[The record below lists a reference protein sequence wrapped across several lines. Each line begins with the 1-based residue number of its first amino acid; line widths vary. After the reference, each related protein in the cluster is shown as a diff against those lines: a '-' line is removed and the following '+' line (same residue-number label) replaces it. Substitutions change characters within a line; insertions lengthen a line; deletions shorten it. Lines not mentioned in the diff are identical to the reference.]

1 MAKAIKSGEVNMTSG
16 PLFSKIIKFFIPV
29 MLSNLLQMLYNAA
42 DQAVVGA
49 FAGSDAL
56 GSVGSTSSLTNLIVC
71 LVMGLSIGTSTLVAR
86 QFGAGNHESVS
97 KAVHTSIFISLICGF
112 AIGIFGF
119 FASRPALLLM
129 GTQEDVLDGAVLYMQ
144 ITFVGLPVVSLY
156 NFGSA
161 ILRAIGDTKRPM
173 YYLTVSGLIN
183 VAFNL
188 VFVIFFEMGVAGVAA
203 ATIISQTVSAIL
215 TMRCLMKS
223 DGCYRFCISKLK
235 YHKTESMQIIK
246 VGVPA
251 ALQSSMFSFSNII
264 IQSGINSISKA
275 AVAGCAAASTIE
287 SFVYQAMHAL
297 YHTALSFC
305 GQNFGAK
312 KHERILKSLLYCSAI
327 VSVVGI
333 VLGCVA
339 WLFDDFLLGIFI
351 NDSPEAIVFGK
362 QRLFMVC
369 VPYFLCGVMDVV
381 CAALRSLNHAL
392 PSLINSVVGACVF
405 RVVWM
410 STVFKHYNS
419 IPSIFVSYP
428 ISWVFTLLLHLSMF
442 IYFFNKSKKQ
452 EQKFILEN
460 KK

>member
-1 MAKAIKSGEVNMTSG
+1 MAKVIKSGEIDMTSG
-16 PLFSKIIKFFIPV
+16 PLFSKIISFFIPV

-56 GSVGSTSSLTNLIVC
+56 GSVGSTSALTNLIVC
-71 LVMGLSIGTSTLVAR
+71 LVMGLSVGTSTLVAR
-86 QFGAGNHESVS
+86 QYGAGNHESVS
-97 KAVHTSIFISLICGF
+97 RAVHTSMFIALICGS

-119 FASRPALLLM
+119 VIARPALVLM
-129 GTQEDVLDGAVLYMQ
+129 GTQPEVLDGAVLYMH
-144 ITFVGLPVVSLY
+144 ITFIGLPVVSLY

-188 VFVIFFEMGVAGVAA
+188 IFVIFFRMGVAGVAT
-203 ATIISQTVSAIL
+203 ATVISQTVSAVL
-215 TMRCLMKS
+215 TTRCLMRS
-223 DGCYRFCISKLK
+223 DGCYRFSLSKLR
-235 YHKTESMQIIK
+235 YHKAESMQIIM

-264 IQSGINSISKA
+264 IQSGVNSISKA

-287 SFVYQAMHAL
+287 SFVYQAMHSL
-297 YHTALSFC
+297 YYTALSFC

-312 KHERILKSLLYCSAI
+312 KYGRILKSLLYCCAI
-327 VSVVGI
+327 VTVVGLS
-333 VLGCVA
+333 LGSVA

-351 NDSPEAIVFGK
+351 NDSPEAIMFGK

-369 VPYFLCGVMDVV
+369 IPYFLCGMMDVI
-381 CAALRSLNHAL
+381 CAALRSLNHAV

-405 RVVWM
+405 RVIWM
-410 STVFKHYNS
+410 STVFRHYNS

-428 ISWVFTLLLHLSMF
+428 ISWIFTLLLHLSMF
-442 IYFFNKSKKQ
+442 IYFFNKSKK
-452 EQKFILEN
+452 EEEKFLLER
-460 KK
+460 